1 MFQSKLNFLC
11 HCCPNL
17 WYFQASK
24 PWKYQFSLRKINVFQ
39 VFAKSMF
46 VRISCIFPSKNHP
59 KTLPKRGP
67 NPSKIDAE
75 NVLIFNIDFLRFWP
89 RFGRVLGFQDGAKL
103 APDLRMQP
111 QNHSRVFFLEAKMA
125 NLAPSWK
132 PKTFQNRG
140 RNPKKSMFK
149 NNTFSASIFWG
160 FRPRF
165 ARILGRV
172 FEAQTRKNMKTEFF
186 RNP

>member
-24 PWKYQFSLRKINVFQ
+24 PWKYQFSLGKINVFQ

-46 VRISCIFPSKNHP
+46 VRISCIFPSKNHQ

-89 RFGRVLGFQDGAKL
+89 RFGRVLGLQDFGASG
-103 APDLRMQP
+103 PEFW
-111 QNHSRVFFLEAKMA
+111 RVWGRFLEIFESF
-125 NLAPSWK
+125 LACCLEDVPPVLLPGVPPSISPMLVQPVRLKRW
-132 PKTFQNRG
+132 
-140 RNPKKSMFK
+140 
-149 NNTFSASIFWG
+149 
-160 FRPRF
+160 
-165 ARILGRV
+165 
-172 FEAQTRKNMKTEFF
+172 EFV
-186 RNP
+186 